1 MVTDKQRRIDIIHDV
16 HQGLGNNVK
25 AIAMSSHLGKTST
38 YQKVSSQIYW
48 YTIVNNMADYIKG

>member
-25 AIAMSSHLGKTST
+25 TVALSSHLGKTSN
-38 YQKVSSQIYW
+38 YQKVLSRFYW
-48 YTIVNNMADYIKG
+48 YTILNDVGDCIKG